1 MKSISKIVIIF
12 CVVLPCYMFP
22 LCVRAGAPGSATSDA
37 GTVKTNRP
45 KVLGNP
51 APSPSGQPSISRL
64 AVAEKEIE
72 HLRETVSQLE
82 QKLNK
87 RQEKIDSLWIIQLS
101 NFLPQEIVWT
111 LLVVLF
117 SVACWLY
124 WIGIPRKIRD
134 KYNKEE
140 WAKATIDAALLPER
154 ERLTTLIDEQIKE
167 NRRRILARDRK
178 IHIITGEENLSEKE
192 SQHLGRFKRF
202 LNYYG
207 FQNIIST
214 VDEAELIVV
223 FGKEICKREWQQLSN
238 RLRGKLVPVIL
249 YTTGKND
256 LDPTIPQQF
265 EVATFA
271 NTIPTAITHLHNFAM
286 LTARVD

>member
-12 CVVLPCYMFP
+12 CVVLPCCMFP

-167 NRRRILARDRK
+167 NRRRILARDKK
-178 IHIITGEENLSEKE
+178 IHIITDEENLSEEE
-192 SQHLGRFKRF
+192 SQHLGRFKEF
-202 LNYYG
+202 LNFFG
-207 FQNIIST
+207 FQNITSSIA
-214 VDEAELIVV
+214 DAELVV
-223 FGKEICKREWQQLSN
+223 LFGKKTCEREWSSL
-238 RLRGKLVPVIL
+238 RDKLRGRLVPVIL
-249 YTTGKND
+249 YTD
-256 LDPTIPQQF
+256 QRLDQKIPQQF

-271 NTIPTAITHLHNFAM
+271 NTLPTAITHLHNFAM